1 VANGEILMST
11 RKDLSKH
18 KAKDIKIRYATKEDV
33 VTLKKMFNKIVKEQ
47 RFLPTLQE
55 IEIEEV
61 ESEWFDLRDQNF
73 SIVAEIQGEIVG
85 QIQLERLEDDATQH
99 VCEIGIIVDPEHR
112 SKGVGSK
119 LLERAI
125 ENAKDMGF
133 EKICLSTFHTNLI
146 AIALY
151 KKFGFRE
158 AGRRKKQFKIA
169 DEYIDEILLELF
181 LT

>member
-1 VANGEILMST
+1 
-11 RKDLSKH
+11 
-18 KAKDIKIRYATKEDV
+18 
-33 VTLKKMFNKIVKEQ
+33 
-47 RFLPTLQE
+47 LQE
-55 IEIEEV
+55 IEVEEV
-61 ESEWFDLRDQNF
+61 ESEWFDLRHQNF
-73 SIVAEIQGEIVG
+73 IIVAEIQGEIVG
-85 QIQLERLEDDATQH
+85 QVQLERLDDDATPH

-119 LLERAI
+119 LLKRAI

-133 EKICLSTFHTNLI
+133 EKICLSAFHTNLI

-151 KKFGFRE
+151 KKFGFQE

>member
-1 VANGEILMST
+1 
-11 RKDLSKH
+11 
-18 KAKDIKIRYATKEDV
+18 
-33 VTLKKMFNKIVKEQ
+33 
-47 RFLPTLQE
+47 
-55 IEIEEV
+55 
-61 ESEWFDLRDQNF
+61 
-73 SIVAEIQGEIVG
+73 
-85 QIQLERLEDDATQH
+85 
-99 VCEIGIIVDPEHR
+99 VDPEHR

-119 LLERAI
+119 LLEKAI
-125 ENAKDMGF
+125 KNAKDMEF